1 MSDDLKTKVQELIDS
16 MINPAVAGH
25 GGFVELVDVQD
36 NRVYLQMGG
45 GCQGCGAADITLKS
59 GIERTDQGRAPRG
72 GRGPRHDG
80 PRLRQ
85 QPLLPSRQGLAARV
99 VRQGIAMDRLLL
111 LLPTTTYRTEDFLDA
126 ARTLGVDIVCASEK
140 PSTFE
145 VHAPDHLLTLDFTDP
160 DGAATKVAEL
170 AARRPLRA
178 VVGVDDL
185 TTVAAAAIAER
196 LGLRTNAVAAVTAAR
211 DKFQMRQCLAAAG
224 VPIPRF
230 RRIPRRGYRSVPG
243 RARRAVSLRAQ
254 AAGAVGQP
262 RRDPRQQRG
271 SVHGRLSAHRR
282 AAGARRRRGQRRR
295 RPVPGRRGVRPRLS
309 RWRWKA
315 ARRAARSRRWRCS
328 TSRTR
333 SMGRSSRRRSTS
345 RPRACRPTP
354 GRDRRVAA
362 TAPRRRWAC
371 ARGRCTPS
379 CASTSGAVDSGSRG
393 ALDRRSVLA
402 DAALRHRYDAR
413 GDDPASRTRLAHR
426 DADARA
432 PSRRRHDDSD
442 SARRA
447 GCRRCAGQASAQ
459 SVAGVEDVTLTAHVG
474 QELVPLPEGWQYLG
488 FIFARAET
496 PDAVEAALRD
506 AHARLKFEIA

>member
-1 MSDDLKTKVQELIDS
+1 
-16 MINPAVAGH
+16 
-25 GGFVELVDVQD
+25 
-36 NRVYLQMGG
+36 
-45 GCQGCGAADITLKS
+45 
-59 GIERTDQGRAPRG
+59 
-72 GRGPRHDG
+72 
-80 PRLRQ
+80 
-85 QPLLPSRQGLAARV
+85 
-99 VRQGIAMDRLLL
+99 MDRLLL

-230 RRIPRRGYRSVPG
+230 RRI
-243 RARRAVSLRAQ
+243 ALKD
-254 AAGAVGQP
+254 
-262 RRDPRQQRG
+262 DPF
-271 SVHGRLSAHRR
+271 LSA
-282 AAGARRRRGQRRR
+282 
-295 RPVPGRRGVRPRLS
+295 RGVQFPCVLKPLALSASRGVIRANNVDQFMAAFRRIAALLARDDVEVSGDAAQYLLAEEYIPGLEVALEGLLLGGTLHTLALFDKPDPLEGPYFEETLYVTPSRLPTAVQGAIE
-309 RWRWKA
+309 RVA
-315 ARRAARSRRWRCS
+315 AAACTALGLVEGPVHAELRFNDAGPWVLEVAARSIGGLC
-328 TSRTR
+328 SRTLR
-333 SMGRSSRRRSTS
+333 FGTGMT
-345 RPRACRPTP
+345 
-354 GRDRRVAA
+354 
-362 TAPRRRWAC
+362 
-371 ARGRCTPS
+371 
-379 CASTSGAVDSGSRG
+379 
-393 ALDRRSVLA
+393 LEEII
-402 DAALRHRYDAR
+402 LRHALGWPIETLTRERCPAGVMMIPIPHAGRLQAVR
-413 GDDPASRTRLAHR
+413 G
-426 DADARA
+426 
-432 PSRRRHDDSD
+432 
-442 SARRA
+442 
-447 GCRRCAGQASAQ
+447 QESAQ